1 MTVQQAVRHGR
12 ELLGQAG
19 VESPEVDARL
29 LAAHLLER
37 TPGELAGELD
47 LLLTD
52 EQLSILL
59 RWFERRAAR
68 EPLQHIVGS
77 AHFYGLDVCVD
88 RRVLIPRPE
97 TERLVELALSE
108 IELLRQPRILEI
120 GTGSGAM
127 ALAIKHERKGAVVV
141 ATDQS
146 ADALEVARCN
156 ARKLELDVEFHL
168 ADLFDHAEVT
178 SFARQA
184 DVVVCNPP
192 YLPEGDRTGASP
204 EVLADPPHAL
214 YAGKTGLAVFSRLEP
229 QASRR
234 LRTGAVMLVELDPRN
249 VRQALAAARGWASGE
264 VLLDL
269 TGRERFL
276 RLVR

>member
-29 LAAHLLER
+29 LAAHLLGR